1 MAFTHEQVKQQL
13 DSHFIALRDNMPR
26 DDPRRTIV
34 EAYFNN
40 VENITFMVQLRDGNV
55 YIYNP

>member
-1 MAFTHEQVKQQL
+1 MAFTHAQVRQQL
-13 DSHFIALRDNMPR
+13 DSHFMALRDNMPI
-26 DDPRRTIV
+26 DDPRRAIV

-40 VENITFMVQLRDGNV
+40 VNNITFMVQLSDGNV